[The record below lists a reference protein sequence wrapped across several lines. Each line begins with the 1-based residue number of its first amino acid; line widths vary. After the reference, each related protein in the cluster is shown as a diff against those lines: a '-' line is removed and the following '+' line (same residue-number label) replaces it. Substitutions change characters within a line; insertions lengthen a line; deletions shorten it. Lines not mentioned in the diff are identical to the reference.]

1 MIHRLHDKALFAAVC
16 LPIVLWTSSLH
27 AQQPA
32 PAHPLKIAIIGD
44 STVANYAQTD
54 VLRGWGQMLPEFFVP
69 GTKIDN
75 FAQNGRSTKTFLV
88 NPRWKLALD
97 DKADFILI
105 QFGHND
111 SHRPLAQH
119 PEATVAD
126 GDYMDN
132 LRKYIAAARADG
144 ETPILVTPMHR
155 RTFQPGGTMSQELLL
170 YVQAM
175 EKVGQ
180 EQKVPV
186 IDIYTRSGDLFA
198 KLGDA
203 ASADFT
209 PKDRTHFSPK
219 GARVI
224 AYFVAQGAALAD
236 PRLKAAEVTPLPDPT
251 AALSAAAPASSPAA
265 SGTGNTP
272 EDTMKTEV
280 APK

>member
-1 MIHRLHDKALFAAVC
+1 
-16 LPIVLWTSSLH
+16 
-27 AQQPA
+27 
-32 PAHPLKIAIIGD
+32 
-44 STVANYAQTD
+44 
-54 VLRGWGQMLPEFFVP
+54 
-69 GTKIDN
+69 
-75 FAQNGRSTKTFLV
+75 
-88 NPRWKLALD
+88 
-97 DKADFILI
+97 
-105 QFGHND
+105 
-111 SHRPLAQH
+111 
-119 PEATVAD
+119 
-126 GDYMDN
+126 
-132 LRKYIAAARADG
+132 
-144 ETPILVTPMHR
+144 
-155 RTFQPGGTMSQELLL
+155 
-170 YVQAM
+170 M